1 MIGKYIKEQRLIREI
16 TLRQLC
22 RISGID
28 ASNYSKFE
36 LGKIRS
42 VENLE
47 QVVAYI
53 FKITDEDDY
62 KLWYTAI
69 AASRQKDNPVYDR
82 IVRDCLNQWDEMQ
95 AKKAGVLR
103 KHWVARAVLSTEKAS
118 ELLKYS
124 GVPAPPPPPPP
135 RVITERKLTTH

>member
-53 FKITDEDDY
+53 FKITD
-62 KLWYTAI
+62 
-69 AASRQKDNPVYDR
+69 
-82 IVRDCLNQWDEMQ
+82 
-95 AKKAGVLR
+95 
-103 KHWVARAVLSTEKAS
+103 
-118 ELLKYS
+118 
-124 GVPAPPPPPPP
+124 
-135 RVITERKLTTH
+135 